1 MYSARKKILAIIV
14 LAGLLPVSAMMK
26 TKIAG
31 AQTANATPQT
41 AKTSATV
48 PAPEPGKVA
57 AGQTDAAR
65 LLLLMDADKNGKI
78 SRPEYMAFM
87 AAEFDHLDINHDGE
101 LDVKELEKSQFM
113 VAHHGGTH
121 R

>member
-1 MYSARKKILAIIV
+1 MYSTRRKILAIIV
-14 LAGLLPVSAMMK
+14 LAGLLPISAMMK

-31 AQTANATPQT
+31 AQT

-78 SRPEYMAFM
+78 SRAEYTAFM